1 MRKPLIAGNWKMN
14 MTKFETSEMLKNLLS
29 MKLSKNVEKIIFPPY
44 TSIDIAVNI
53 LKSSDIQVGAQNL
66 SEFEE
71 GAYTGEISAK
81 MIVDLKATHVIIG
94 HSERRTL
101 FSEDDKKINNKVKTA
116 LKEGLK
122 VILCFGEPQE
132 IRDAQEQES
141 YVKEQLQKS
150 LEDVQ
155 INAENLVIAYE
166 PIWAIGTGNT
176 CDPRDAEA
184 MCKFIRCIIAELS
197 DKEIADKTRILYG
210 GSVKPD
216 NIKEIIDRENIDG
229 VLVGGASLKSE
240 DFSKIINFEV
250 EK

>member
-14 MTKFETSEMLKNLLS
+14 MTNSETSEMLKDLLS
-29 MKLSKNVEKIIFPPY
+29 MELSKNVEKIIFPPY
-44 TSIDIAVNI
+44 TSIDRAVNI

-71 GAYTGEISAK
+71 GAYTGEVSAK
-81 MIVDLKATHVIIG
+81 MLIDLEVAYVIVG
-94 HSERRTL
+94 HSERRTI
-101 FSEDDKKINNKVKTA
+101 FAEDNKKINDKVKRA

-122 VILCFGEPQE
+122 VVLCLGEPQE
-132 IRDAQEQES
+132 VRDADEQES
-141 YVKEQLQKS
+141 FVKKQLQKS

-155 INAENLVIAYE
+155 IDYTKLVVAYE

-176 CDPRDAEA
+176 CNPKDAEA
-184 MCKFIRCIIAELS
+184 MCKFIRQSLEEL
-197 DKEIADKTRILYG
+197 ADKDTADNIRILYG

-216 NIKEIIDRENIDG
+216 NIKEIMDRENIDG

-240 DFSKIINFEV
+240 DFGRIINFEV